1 MESKGGVKLEIFK
14 AFLALIVG
22 ILVATFA
29 YNFGKVKGSEG
40 KKPGFDQIPTQ
51 LKLDKTKWGVTYDD
65 MEAQRPLVEKKGIV
79 EFEQQGSRVTGEA
92 GDETG
97 RKWIIEGATAERRV
111 CYIYYDSGGQQLSFG
126 TVILTL
132 DNTGTTMTGQW
143 TGWAPESDKLQPRK
157 VTLRKLLN

>member
-1 MESKGGVKLEIFK
+1 MESKGGVTLEIFK

-22 ILVATFA
+22 TVIAT
-29 YNFGKVKGSEG
+29 YTYHLGKLKGAEG
-40 KKPGFDQIPTQ
+40 KKPGFDQISTQ

-65 MEAQRPLVEKKGIV
+65 MDAQRPSVEKKGIV
-79 EFEQQGSRVTGEA
+79 EFEQQGSRIIGE
-92 GDETG
+92 GSDETG

-126 TVILTL
+126 GVILTM
-132 DNTGTTMTGQW
+132 DNTGTIMSGQW